1 MLAAF
6 FRPSSHHPFLS
17 SVSLSNVSWPELLRH
32 ASVELLLPS
41 LTAQVRFLGLA
52 GSIPDEVLQ
61 CLDGAEALNA
71 ERNSLFIGEAVHAA
85 KLLNRIGI
93 RPVVLKGL
101 AYLMAGVYPNL
112 GSRYLADIDF
122 LLPAAEIS
130 LAVGQLRAH
139 GYRENASDL
148 LSGLRHHHPGMGR
161 SGLPQI
167 EIHNRVGLGVCDR
180 LLPACAILD
189 GAKPFTLDGARFL
202 IPSPTHLVSHLILH
216 SQLAHP
222 YSQRIFPPLRAQYD
236 LARLQARFGQDIDW
250 ISLAQA
256 FSRAGESSTLALHLL
271 QAHHDIGFKIPE
283 SLSGATSGSV
293 PDFGFFN
300 RIRWRRRLL
309 LNRHPWI
316 RSVDPIYVS
325 MSLLSRRIRLL
336 PALLSQP
343 TSWVPLVRRLT
354 RVEFYSNLFNDFH

>member
-1 MLAAF
+1 MLATF
-6 FRPSSHHPFLS
+6 FRRSAQDPF
-17 SVSLSNVSWPELLRH
+17 LSNVSWPDLVRH
-32 ASVELLLPS
+32 ASGELLLPS
-41 LTAQVRFLGLA
+41 LAEQIRFQGLA

-61 CLDGAEALNA
+61 CLAGAEALNA
-71 ERNSLFIGEAVHAA
+71 ERNRLFIGEAVNAG

-93 RPVVLKGL
+93 QPVALKGL
-101 AYLMAGVYPNL
+101 AYLIAGVYPNL

-122 LLPAAEIS
+122 LVPAAELS
-130 LAVGQLRAH
+130 RAVAQLRDH
-139 GYRENASDL
+139 GYRENESDL
-148 LSGLRHHHPGMGR
+148 LSSLRHHHPGVGR
-161 SGLPQI
+161 PGLPQI

-180 LLPACAILD
+180 LLPASAILK
-189 GAKPFTLDGARFL
+189 GAKLFTLDGARFL

-236 LARLQARFGQDIDW
+236 LARLQARFGRDIDW

-271 QAHHDIGFKIPE
+271 QAKHDIGFEIPE
-283 SLSGATSGSV
+283 SLLTADSGSL
-293 PDFGFFN
+293 PNFGFLN

-316 RSVDPIYVS
+316 RLVDPIYVC
-325 MSLLSRRIRLL
+325 MSLLSRRLRLL
-336 PALLSQP
+336 PAILSQP
-343 TSWVPLVRRLT
+343 ASWIPLVRRLT
-354 RVEFYSNLFNDFH
+354 RVEFYSNLFSDFH